1 MRSLREVR
9 DSLLAREKKRIAV
22 AAAEDRPVLEAVKE
36 AVQMGIAEATL
47 CGDEAKIRQI
57 AEEIELDV
65 NKVTIV
71 NEPDIRKSAEAAVKL
86 VHNGEAQLVMKGL
99 IGTADFLRAVLNKEW
114 GLRTGKILSHVAVF
128 DSVKLDRLIL
138 MTDAAMVM
146 YPTLEEKIA
155 MINNTIPVCQALE
168 IEDPKA
174 AAVCAVEVL
183 NPSMQPT
190 LDAASLAIMS
200 QRGQFKGITVDGPLA
215 LDNALNEDVKLRIS
229 LELYL
234 KRLIVGGLERVYEIG
249 RVFRNEGVDTRHN
262 PEFTLME
269 LYQAYTDY
277 EGMMELTESM
287 FRYLAEKVCGTTKI
301 TYNGIEIDLGKPFE
315 RLTMNDAIK
324 KYAGIDFDTVAD
336 DAAAVEKNLLLAK
349 SASKESK
356 AWAIGDADVPE
367 TVDNN
372 AKFYSEAAKQVA
384 AKNGFCHL
392 GIDDNGHLIL
402 DRTNNIKDELDFEV
416 NEKGHLEVLIN

>member
-174 AAVCAVEVL
+174 AAEW
-183 NPSMQPT
+183 
-190 LDAASLAIMS
+190 
-200 QRGQFKGITVDGPLA
+200 
-215 LDNALNEDVKLRIS
+215 
-229 LELYL
+229 
-234 KRLIVGGLERVYEIG
+234 
-249 RVFRNEGVDTRHN
+249 TR
-262 PEFTLME
+262 
-269 LYQAYTDY
+269 
-277 EGMMELTESM
+277 S
-287 FRYLAEKVCGTTKI
+287 
-301 TYNGIEIDLGKPFE
+301 
-315 RLTMNDAIK
+315 
-324 KYAGIDFDTVAD
+324 
-336 DAAAVEKNLLLAK
+336 
-349 SASKESK
+349 
-356 AWAIGDADVPE
+356 
-367 TVDNN
+367 
-372 AKFYSEAAKQVA
+372 
-384 AKNGFCHL
+384 
-392 GIDDNGHLIL
+392 
-402 DRTNNIKDELDFEV
+402 
-416 NEKGHLEVLIN
+416 

>member
-146 YPTLEEKIA
+146 YPTLEEKAAHLLYFITKNHSFLDGNKRIA
-155 MINNTIPVCQALE
+155 ATIFLYFLDKNGVLFIDGKKLIDDHTLVALTIMIAESKPE
-168 IEDPKA
+168 EK
-174 AAVCAVEVL
+174 E
-183 NPSMQPT
+183 M
-190 LDAASLAIMS
+190 M
-200 QRGQFKGITVDGPLA
+200 ITVIMNCL
-215 LDNALNEDVKLRIS
+215 KL
-229 LELYL
+229 
-234 KRLIVGGLERVYEIG
+234 
-249 RVFRNEGVDTRHN
+249 
-262 PEFTLME
+262 
-269 LYQAYTDY
+269 
-277 EGMMELTESM
+277 
-287 FRYLAEKVCGTTKI
+287 
-301 TYNGIEIDLGKPFE
+301 
-315 RLTMNDAIK
+315 
-324 KYAGIDFDTVAD
+324 
-336 DAAAVEKNLLLAK
+336 
-349 SASKESK
+349 
-356 AWAIGDADVPE
+356 
-367 TVDNN
+367 
-372 AKFYSEAAKQVA
+372 
-384 AKNGFCHL
+384 
-392 GIDDNGHLIL
+392 
-402 DRTNNIKDELDFEV
+402 
-416 NEKGHLEVLIN
+416 

>member
-138 MTDAAMVM
+138 MTGRKDRHDQQYHSCM
-146 YPTLEEKIA
+146 PGTGDRRSKGSSC
-155 MINNTIPVCQALE
+155 VC
-168 IEDPKA
+168 
-174 AAVCAVEVL
+174 
-183 NPSMQPT
+183 S
-190 LDAASLAIMS
+190 
-200 QRGQFKGITVDGPLA
+200 RGIKSFHA
-215 LDNALNEDVKLRIS
+215 
-229 LELYL
+229 
-234 KRLIVGGLERVYEIG
+234 
-249 RVFRNEGVDTRHN
+249 
-262 PEFTLME
+262 
-269 LYQAYTDY
+269 AYTGCSFPGHH
-277 EGMMELTESM
+277 E
-287 FRYLAEKVCGTTKI
+287 
-301 TYNGIEIDLGKPFE
+301 PE
-315 RLTMNDAIK
+315 RP
-324 KYAGIDFDTVAD
+324 V
-336 DAAAVEKNLLLAK
+336 
-349 SASKESK
+349 
-356 AWAIGDADVPE
+356 
-367 TVDNN
+367 
-372 AKFYSEAAKQVA
+372 
-384 AKNGFCHL
+384 
-392 GIDDNGHLIL
+392 
-402 DRTNNIKDELDFEV
+402 
-416 NEKGHLEVLIN
+416 